1 MSPLNDP
8 DIVLLWSAASGE
20 DSFVYVCDH
29 EGVAQCDSYVSYH
42 QAGTC
47 QEILEGPQEF
57 LVFDG
62 RRRFVETWTETHDC
76 QLVVCLHRRIIH
88 F

>member
-1 MSPLNDP
+1 M
-8 DIVLLWSAASGE
+8 
-20 DSFVYVCDH
+20 
-29 EGVAQCDSYVSYH
+29 SYH

-76 QLVVCLHRRIIH
+76 QLDVCLELDLGYSTRLVVWSMWSLDGLFVVPITVAEVFVCEGIFR
-88 F
+88 